1 MAEALQ
7 LTGNCSVAVQVRH
20 RLHLLARTGPV
31 CQTDAQACD
40 TSAYSRVNI
49 SGRRQAAGYLGD
61 LGRGRPDVTQVYRLT
76 VIAGPQRVAGQVSFH
91 RPGERV
97 GDH

>member
-40 TSAYSRVNI
+40 T